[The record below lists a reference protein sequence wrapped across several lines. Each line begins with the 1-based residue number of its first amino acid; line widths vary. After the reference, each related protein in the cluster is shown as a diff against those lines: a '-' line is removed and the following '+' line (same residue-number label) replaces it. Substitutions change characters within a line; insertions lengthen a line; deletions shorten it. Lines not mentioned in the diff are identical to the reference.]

1 MRTHSSFIARSIGF
15 TAVFSLTAT
24 VVLARPAAA
33 QTPGMTPAPQSAPP
47 VAAAPPPSGY
57 PGAPPVNQGWGAPP
71 SAVGPNGEYVAPL
84 SQTTQPYYVPQSV
97 ALSGPRFIK
106 DWHDGDPMP
115 WGYHREERARKGEI
129 ISGAILFGVP
139 YIYST
144 FFAALGEDLSSSNGG
159 SNPLGWL
166 YLPVLGPFIEISKS
180 DSAAA
185 NEALVLDGL
194 AQGIGAA
201 LFFHGM
207 LYPRPILVRNDLALL
222 SVTPASVGKD
232 GTGMMLMGTF

>member
-1 MRTHSSFIARSIGF
+1 MRTHSSFFARSIGF
-15 TAVFSLTAT
+15 TGVLSLAAAA
-24 VVLARPAAA
+24 VLARPAAA
-33 QTPGMTPAPQSAPP
+33 QTPAMTPAPQSPPPGAPP
-47 VAAAPPPSGY
+47 GY
-57 PGAPPVNQGWGAPP
+57 PAAPPVNQGWGAPP
-71 SAVGPNGEYVAPL
+71 SGVAPNGEFVAPL

-139 YIYST
+139 YLYST
-144 FFAALGEDLSSSNGG
+144 FIAALGDDISSSTGG
-159 SNPLGWL
+159 SNPVGWL

-180 DSAAA
+180 DSAAV
-185 NEALVLDGL
+185 NEVLVLDGL

-201 LFFHGM
+201 LFFHGL

-222 SVTPASVGKD
+222 SVTPAPVGKD